1 MLPVILA
8 SIFIPFSLAMTRSD
22 VRASS
27 LIDTQENYALLGH
40 VIASHVTKG
49 ITACSQLCLSNT
61 DCLSFNFRQNPQIYV
76 EGLCQLN
83 SRRCQN
89 NRDVKLTPVE
99 GYIYGEFIDVKIEQY
114 IFTTLGAQGKDG
126 PTKSQLGGYNG
137 TSLEGKVNIINGKQL
152 WDVPFTGTYT
162 IEALGSSGGN
172 GTCQGCVEWKLG
184 GLGARIKGT
193 FFYTEGTKL
202 VIVVGQRGLPIDQY
216 EQRPGGGGGGTFVT
230 LRDGTKIII
239 AGGGGGGGL
248 GKPGYGDGDPGQ
260 ATENGTRYGG
270 YDGIGGWRY
279 NTLNKTFD
287 SADIKASSG
296 AGYKGDGDTLNVG
309 GTPAKSLLSGA
320 TGGYHFAVENGGFG
334 GGGFGMTHG
343 GGGGGY
349 SGGGVVGTRTSGT
362 AGGGGSFN
370 SGSYP
375 INEAGV
381 NEGDGKVI
389 ITLIN

>member
-1 MLPVILA
+1 MLHVILA
-8 SIFIPFSLAMTRSD
+8 SFLPFSLALTRSD

-27 LIDTQENYALLGH
+27 LIDTRENYALLGH
-40 VIASHVTKG
+40 VIASHVVKG

-76 EGLCQLN
+76 EGVCQLN
-83 SRRCQN
+83 NQRCQD
-89 NRDVKLTPVE
+89 NREVKLTE
-99 GYIYGEFIDVKIEQY
+99 FTGYIYGEFIDVKIEKY
-114 IFTTLGAQGKDG
+114 IFTTLGAEGKDG

-137 TSLEGKVNIINGKQL
+137 TNLEGKVDIYNGKQL
-152 WDVPFTGTYT
+152 WNVPFTGTYT
-162 IEALGSSGGN
+162 IEALGASGGN
-172 GTCQGCVEWKLG
+172 GTCQGCVGWKLG

-193 FFYTEGTKL
+193 FFFTKETKL
-202 VIVVGQRGLPIDQY
+202 VIVVGQRGLHVDVAV
-216 EQRPGGGGGGTFVT
+216 QRPGGGGGGTFVT
-230 LRDGTKIII
+230 LVDGTKIII

-270 YDGIGGWRY
+270 YDGIGGLRY

-287 SADIKASSG
+287 SVDIKASSG
-296 AGYKGDGDTLNVG
+296 AGYKGDGDSLNV

-320 TGGYHFAVENGGFG
+320 TGGFNFAVENGGFG

-349 SGGGVVGTRTSGT
+349 SGGGVIGTKTSGA

-381 NEGDGKVI
+381 NRGDGKVI
-389 ITLIN
+389 ITLVN